1 MDSDFIEKVTALA
14 NSGQKEISR
23 LKEDVKFYNQVM
35 TWTENNTIFQCPK
48 DYKHLLNRG
57 KFVFFS
63 ECGDSCNLEG
73 LCRVAYKDAYH
84 FFQESQAELQ

>member
-35 TWTENNTIFQCPK
+35 TWTENNTIF
-48 DYKHLLNRG
+48 
-57 KFVFFS
+57 
-63 ECGDSCNLEG
+63 
-73 LCRVAYKDAYH
+73 
-84 FFQESQAELQ
+84 